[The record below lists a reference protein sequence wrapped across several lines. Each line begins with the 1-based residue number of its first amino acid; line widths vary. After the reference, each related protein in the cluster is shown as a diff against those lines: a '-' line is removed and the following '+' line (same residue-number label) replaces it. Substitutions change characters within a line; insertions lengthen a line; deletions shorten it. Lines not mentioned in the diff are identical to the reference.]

1 MQLELADKVVLITGA
16 SGGLG
21 REMALAFGRE
31 QACVVVH
38 YRRHREAA
46 EVVAQSVE
54 AVGGEALTMSA
65 DLADRVSVEAMITQI
80 KKEWGGVDVLVNSVS
95 AFEGGVPLETMT
107 ALQWSRML
115 DVMLTGVFHAISVCA
130 PSMRAHRWGRIVNIA
145 ARSGLT
151 GAARQAHYSAAK
163 AGVIGLTKALAKELG
178 PDGVLVNAV
187 APTTILTSAMRE
199 SMTQEAQ
206 DRMAKSIPLGR
217 IATPED
223 VARVVLFLG
232 SGWNTFVNGEVI
244 TVGGG
249 VQT

>member
-1 MQLELADKVVLITGA
+1 MELELADKVVLITGA

-21 REMALAFGRE
+21 RELALAYGRQ

-38 YRRHREAA
+38 YRRHKEAA

-54 AVGGEALTMSA
+54 AVGGEALTMGA
-65 DLADRVSVEAMITQI
+65 DLADRASVEAMVNAV
-80 KKEWGGVDVLVNSVS
+80 KKEWGGVDVLVNSAS
-95 AFEGGVPLETMT
+95 AFEGNVPLESLT
-107 ALQWSRML
+107 ASQWSRML
-115 DVMLTGVFHAISVCA
+115 DIMLTGVFPTCSLCA
-130 PSMRAHRWGRIVNIA
+130 PFMRAHKWGRIVNVA

-151 GAARQAHYSAAK
+151 GSNRQAHYAAAK
-163 AGVIGLTKALAKELG
+163 AGVIGLTRSLAKELG

-187 APTTILTSAMRE
+187 APTVILTPAMRE
-199 SMTQEAQ
+199 SMTVEAQ
-206 DRMAKSIPLGR
+206 ERLAKSIPVGR

-249 VQT
+249 AQT